1 MSSGEKSADDSVTDK
16 GSRPEGM
23 SNVPNAPTAEDIA
36 GLVGHEF
43 PGGTYTIA
51 HWENYLLTECTGAA
65 PLPDGLAHP
74 VALFHV
80 PILGAGT
87 SIADMF
93 ALGRADS
100 DFSIGIESYD
110 WEIRLPLEEELP
122 YRISGRVTAAERRR
136 EGERLYDRIQF
147 QFDLEQP
154 DGEHAART
162 TITWHYGRNRALG
175 GKPGR

>member
-1 MSSGEKSADDSVTDK
+1 MPST
-16 GSRPEGM
+16 
-23 SNVPNAPTAEDIA
+23 PTAEDIA
-36 GLVGHEF
+36 ALVGHEF

-51 HWENYLLTECTGAA
+51 HWENYLLTECTGAE

-93 ALGRADS
+93 ALGKADS

-110 WEIRLPLEEELP
+110 WEIHRPLEEELP
-122 YRISGRVTAAERRR
+122 YRISGRVTAAERRQ
-136 EGERLYDRIQF
+136 EGERTYDRIQF
-147 QFDLEQP
+147 QFDLEEP
-154 DGEHAART
+154 DGAHAARS
-162 TITWHYGRNRALG
+162 TITWHYGRNRGGRNRALG